1 MFVYPADEILFSR
14 PSAWSLEEFQR
25 IHSSRWGVLVSA
37 IQANICPHLILHSAS
52 TKPPSVIYKRKVRTS
67 ESPGKEANGFFY
79 VIRHLP
85 DETKGPFID
94 KLVKKTQDSWFLKS
108 SVFALPIFWSR
119 LSVSTAG
126 QRGGYYVWK
135 RGWGQTRLNDPMLND
150 EATELRS
157 RWGLHAICFNVDVLL
172 LGISPRLPKLEVDYW
187 LNYILDMSGKDS
199 SVAKN
204 LGWSSPRE
212 DLCFANSG

>member
-67 ESPGKEANGFFY
+67 ESPGKEVNGFFY

-135 RGWGQTRLNDPMLND
+135 RGWGQTRLNDPLLND

-157 RWGLHAICFNVDVLL
+157 RWGLHAICFAFGHFSPAAQAGGWLL
-172 LGISPRLPKLEVDYW
+172 TQLYFGYVGERQQRCKKSW
-187 LNYILDMSGKDS
+187 LI
-199 SVAKN
+199 
-204 LGWSSPRE
+204 
-212 DLCFANSG
+212 FAQGRPLFC